1 MTSTAHPDRGSAR
14 PVGVKS
20 PMPSPRSSGKPGPR
34 QSGRQSGHQ
43 SGRQPG
49 SRKPGP
55 NRSTSGK
62 PARRGSALKEINPPT
77 ARSLAYARL
86 AADAADFPDLVPA
99 DLDTGPLDPR
109 DAALAHAIHDTVIRR
124 WWTLQSVVAPFMNKP
139 FLEFEPGVRAALLA
153 GAAQLL
159 FFDRVPA
166 HAAISETVEW
176 SKRAIRP
183 GAGGLVNAVLRRVS
197 ELAGDERTYR
207 DTFTWQRDEVP
218 LADGRALV
226 LASEILPEDRLARTA
241 AAVSIAVPLL
251 ESWADA
257 HGVDA
262 ARDLALHTLAVPPV
276 TMNVRHAESPVPN
289 TEPHGDSANQ
299 QPGFAVYTGPMPA
312 LGDLL
317 TSRDDIWVQDAA
329 SGEAVASIA
338 DLDFEKPANEP
349 PVIVDLCAGK
359 GTKTRQLARTFPHA
373 EIVATDTD
381 APRLAVLGRV
391 FADHDRVRVL
401 DFPDVLDD
409 CLGRADLVLLD
420 VPCSNTGVLA
430 RRPEAKYRPMT
441 KQRDRLTDTQ
451 RQIVADAIRLLAP
464 HGRILYSTCSLQREE
479 NHEIA
484 RWAKTWHGFEIER
497 ERMTL
502 PAGLPGDPPT
512 RYHDG
517 SYSVLLSR

>member
-1 MTSTAHPDRGSAR
+1 M
-14 PVGVKS
+14 
-20 PMPSPRSSGKPGPR
+20 MPSPRSSGKPGPR
-34 QSGRQSGHQ
+34 QSS
-43 SGRQPG
+43 RQPG
-49 SRKPGP
+49 ARKPGP
-55 NRSTSGK
+55 RKSGSTK
-62 PARRGSALKEINPPT
+62 PTRRGSALNEINPPT
-77 ARSLAYARL
+77 ARSIAYARL
-86 AADAADFPDLVPA
+86 AADAADFPDLVPS

-109 DAALAHAIHDTVIRR
+109 DSALAHAIHDTVIRR

-153 GAAQLL
+153 GAARLL
-159 FFDRVPA
+159 FIARVPA
-166 HAAISETVEW
+166 HAAISEPVEW
-176 SKRAIRP
+176 STRAIRP

-207 DTFTWQRDEVP
+207 DQFTWQRDEIP

-257 HGVDA
+257 HGVDT

-276 TMNVRHAESPVPN
+276 TMNVRHAESPVPD
-289 TEPHGDSANQ
+289 TEPHEISVDK
-299 QPGFAVYTGPMPA
+299 QPGFAVYTGPMTA

-317 TSRDDIWVQDAA
+317 ASRSDVWVQDAA

-338 DLDFEKPANEP
+338 DLDFEMSANES

-359 GTKTRQLARTFPHA
+359 GSKTRQLARTFPHA

-381 APRLAVLGRV
+381 APRLAVLKRV
-391 FADHDRVRVL
+391 FVDHPRVRVL
-401 DFPDVLDD
+401 EFAEVLDD

-441 KQRDRLTDTQ
+441 KQRDRLADTQ
-451 RQIVADAIRLLAP
+451 RQIVADAIRLLAQS
-464 HGRILYSTCSLQREE
+464 GKILYSTCSLQREE

-484 RWAKTWHGFEIER
+484 RWATTWHGFGIDR

-512 RYHDG
+512 GYHDG